1 MASASDPA
9 EVELHGQREPHASSS
24 STDASIPAPTS
35 AAAAAADV
43 PPPPSSSSSP
53 PPPPPSSVEGR
64 TKQPGGGGRGAD
76 AASSTSAAAAV
87 EQKGKKKISASD
99 DREQAEGDEE
109 ERKSD
114 SQKKKLAG
122 RRRRRRLNLAAY
134 QGDAKKPSDDV
145 NLARRPGKL
154 PWDDPRV
161 WKPHVTPVSTVKK
174 SLGISILV
182 YISNK
187 VPICLLEMLNWD
199 LGPRVSV
206 YSCEILDDLV
216 QLSEDVLAEIMMHSK
231 FGKGSPAGFSNLK
244 YKQQPLVQHQKIPLA
259 SAPEHYGLR
268 SGLRRIMSANLLILL
283 NEYSDFRPEQ
293 VLDMVGT
300 DEENR
305 LLAAVGAIDHRQWA
319 SGFSQ
324 SHKALYLMFNYHS
337 FSDKLSYYL
346 HSFLN
351 IDDKHFASLIVFEK
365 LIQNVMRWKRRQKG
379 VASADR
385 QKLLEF
391 FSSYSKSDGT
401 ANWICSHREEYEP
414 NIAGLGGGYT
424 LEAPREQTD
433 HIQMTAVAAALGVP
447 LRVEN
452 LHNGPAQDIYTAD
465 GVNIPRVTL
474 LYTGV
479 HYDILYPRHPSGGSG
494 SKSST
499 QRAGCFRPFW

>member
-187 VPICLLEMLNWD
+187 FL
-199 LGPRVSV
+199 RR
-206 YSCEILDDLV
+206 
-216 QLSEDVLAEIMMHSK
+216 
-231 FGKGSPAGFSNLK
+231 KGSPAGFSNLK

-283 NEYSDFRPEQ
+283 NEYSDFRPVHGDGECFYRSFIFSYLEQ

-324 SHKALYLMFNYHS
+324 SHK
-337 FSDKLSYYL
+337 
-346 HSFLN
+346 
-351 IDDKHFASLIVFEK
+351 VFEK

-379 VASADR
+379 VASADSRR

-391 FSSYSKSDGT
+391 FSSYSKSDGILAFLKYAA

-424 LEAPREQTD
+424 LEAWCEIYLLQPREQTD

>member
-35 AAAAAADV
+35 
-43 PPPPSSSSSP
+43 
-53 PPPPPSSVEGR
+53 
-64 TKQPGGGGRGAD
+64 
-76 AASSTSAAAAV
+76 AAAV

-187 VPICLLEMLNWD
+187 FL
-199 LGPRVSV
+199 RR
-206 YSCEILDDLV
+206 
-216 QLSEDVLAEIMMHSK
+216 
-231 FGKGSPAGFSNLK
+231 KGSPAGFSNLK

-324 SHKALYLMFNYHS
+324 SHK
-337 FSDKLSYYL
+337 
-346 HSFLN
+346 
-351 IDDKHFASLIVFEK
+351 VFEK

-379 VASADR
+379 VASADSRR

-391 FSSYSKSDGT
+391 FSSYSKSDGILAFLKYAA

-424 LEAPREQTD
+424 LEAWCEIYLLQPREQTD

-494 SKSST
+494 SRSST

>member
-187 VPICLLEMLNWD
+187 FL
-199 LGPRVSV
+199 RR
-206 YSCEILDDLV
+206 
-216 QLSEDVLAEIMMHSK
+216 
-231 FGKGSPAGFSNLK
+231 KGSPAGFSNLK

-324 SHKALYLMFNYHS
+324 SHK
-337 FSDKLSYYL
+337 
-346 HSFLN
+346 
-351 IDDKHFASLIVFEK
+351 VFEK

-379 VASADR
+379 VASADSRR

-391 FSSYSKSDGT
+391 FSSYSKSDGILAFLKYAA

-424 LEAPREQTD
+424 LEAWCEIYLLQPREQTD

-494 SKSST
+494 SRSST